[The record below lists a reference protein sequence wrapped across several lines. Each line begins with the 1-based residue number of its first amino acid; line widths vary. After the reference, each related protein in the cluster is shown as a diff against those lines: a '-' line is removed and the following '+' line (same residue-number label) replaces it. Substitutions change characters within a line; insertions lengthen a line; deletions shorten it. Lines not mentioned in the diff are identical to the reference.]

1 MDITSIL
8 GFLIVASVLFGIF
21 VLLMSFKN
29 TKWKRIFYTLV
40 IGNIIFFAWAT
51 YMLLSA
57 RNSDGMSQGLSL
69 VSVVVISFPVG
80 IIDIVVLLFLKSHK

>member
-29 TKWKRIFYTLV
+29 NKWKRIFYTLV